1 MRRHQLIALFVVALF
16 SLSLIAAGCGGD
28 KKAAA
33 PAAPAASTMVL
44 KLGETHPPDYP
55 TTMGDKKFAEL
66 VTERTKGRI

>member
-33 PAAPAASTMVL
+33 PAA
-44 KLGETHPPDYP
+44 KGEYKHLQ
-55 TTMGDKKFAEL
+55 GEQSHVA
-66 VTERTKGRI
+66 